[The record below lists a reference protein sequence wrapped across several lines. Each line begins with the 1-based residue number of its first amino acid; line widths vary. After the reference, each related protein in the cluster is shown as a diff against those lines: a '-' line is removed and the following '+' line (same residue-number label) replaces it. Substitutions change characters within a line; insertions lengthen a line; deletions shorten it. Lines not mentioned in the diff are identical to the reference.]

1 MSGQNYIG
9 SKISLISLSDIR
21 YVGVLHNIN
30 SAESTVALQ
39 NVQSFGTE
47 GRKASI
53 NEEIAPS
60 DNIFDYVVFRGS
72 DIKDLQVFEAP
83 PSYKPVVQQNMS
95 TPVPSANNYYYNQQR
110 YAPYATQSYGNY
122 WQNGNTTAQSQ
133 MQMPVPENYQDQK
146 SLKVNDNDFSKNK
159 QEEKTVVVSP
169 PIERR
174 GSIYQEKQ
182 EVLNVVIEDENFLV
196 DSLVKQ
202 VSDLDIKK
210 ASPKVSK
217 SVKEKANKKDK
228 QKSMVAVETVSVKTS
243 RSTTRSTRSTTSSSR
258 GGNNRNRS
266 HGNHNGNNTI
276 VPRSDFDFA
285 SANAK
290 FDKTEITVI
299 EKDNT
304 TSKGAD
310 SISEPEHFYNKSFFD
325 DISCDSKESN
335 KGRRVKYQE
344 ECKLNLETFGQTNT
358 SQGQNSKRHR
368 HRGRDRGRNAR
379 ERENKP
385 HNDNNAEIVKES
397 T

>member
-1 MSGQNYIG
+1 
-9 SKISLISLSDIR
+9 
-21 YVGVLHNIN
+21 
-30 SAESTVALQ
+30 
-39 NVQSFGTE
+39 
-47 GRKASI
+47 
-53 NEEIAPS
+53 
-60 DNIFDYVVFRGS
+60 
-72 DIKDLQVFEAP
+72 
-83 PSYKPVVQQNMS
+83 
-95 TPVPSANNYYYNQQR
+95 
-110 YAPYATQSYGNY
+110 
-122 WQNGNTTAQSQ
+122 
-133 MQMPVPENYQDQK
+133 MPVPENYQDQK

-182 EVLNVVIEDENFLV
+182 EVLNVVIEDENSLV

-310 SISEPEHFYNKSFFD
+310 SISEPEHFYNKVRKSLTGLFR
-325 DISCDSKESN
+325 SKW
-335 KGRRVKYQE
+335 
-344 ECKLNLETFGQTNT
+344 
-358 SQGQNSKRHR
+358 
-368 HRGRDRGRNAR
+368 
-379 ERENKP
+379 
-385 HNDNNAEIVKES
+385 
-397 T
+397 

>member
-83 PSYKPVVQQNMS
+83 PSYKPEPVVQQNM
-95 TPVPSANNYYYNQQR
+95 QQ
-110 YAPYATQSYGNY
+110 YAPYATQSYGTY
-122 WQNGNTTAQSQ
+122 WQNGNIAAQPQ
-133 MQMPVPENYQDQK
+133 MQMPVPENYRDQK
-146 SLKVNDNDFSKNK
+146 SLKVNDNDFSRNK
-159 QEEKTVVVSP
+159 QEKTVAVSP
-169 PIERR
+169 PFERR
-174 GSIYQEKQ
+174 KSIHQEKQ
-182 EVLNVVIEDENFLV
+182 EVLNVAIEDENSLV

-210 ASPKVSK
+210 PSPKVSK
-217 SVKEKANKKDK
+217 SVKEKVNKKEK
-228 QKSMVAVETVSVKTS
+228 QKSPAVADIVSVKTS
-243 RSTTRSTRSTTSSSR
+243 RSTTRSTRTTTLPSR

-266 HGNHNGNNTI
+266 HGSRNGNNTI

-285 SANAK
+285 SSNAK
-290 FDKTEITVI
+290 FDKTEITVV
-299 EKDNT
+299 EKDNI
-304 TSKGAD
+304 TSKGD
-310 SISEPEHFYNKSFFD
+310 STSEPENFYNKKKSFFD

-335 KGRRVKYQE
+335 KSSRRVKYQE
-344 ECKLNLETFGQTNT
+344 ECKLNLETFGQKNT
-358 SQGQNSKRHR
+358 SEGQNGKRHR
-368 HRGRDRGRNAR
+368 HRGRDRGRSSR
-379 ERENKP
+379 EKKSKP
-385 HNDNNAEIVKES
+385 PSDNNAEIVKES
-397 T
+397 A